1 MVHGSLVTLRR
12 KGYQGRRPWLV
23 WWLLASSDRSDSS
36 DWNWPRS
43 IATIETIDG
52 KQIIERLDAID
63 NSSRFYRYA
72 NMAGFSG
79 GKYTPKL
86 QRGRT
91 TVGPKGPSR
100 PLPPLESTPPGIHY
114 CPEEKL

>member
-1 MVHGSLVTLRR
+1 MVHGTLVTLRR
-12 KGYQGRRPWLV
+12 KGYQGRSPWLV

-72 NMAGFSG
+72 NMAGLPVGKNNGLLERAGEPG
-79 GKYTPKL
+79 G
-86 QRGRT
+86 RIAR
-91 TVGPKGPSR
+91 
-100 PLPPLESTPPGIHY
+100 
-114 CPEEKL
+114 

>member
-72 NMAGFSG
+72 NMAGLPVAN
-79 GKYTPKL
+79 YTGIL
-86 QRGRT
+86 QRVRT
-91 TVGPKGPSR
+91 LVARMARSSPVR
-100 PLPPLESTPPGIHY
+100 
-114 CPEEKL
+114 